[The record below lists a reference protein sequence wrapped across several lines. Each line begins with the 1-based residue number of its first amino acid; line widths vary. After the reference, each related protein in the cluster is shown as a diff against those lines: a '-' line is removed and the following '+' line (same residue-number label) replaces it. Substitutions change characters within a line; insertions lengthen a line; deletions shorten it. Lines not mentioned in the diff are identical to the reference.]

1 MEKKSYNVKIYDS
14 YLYKNLKDKKSKII
28 PFNTVKN
35 DLGNIRYFPP
45 TIREWKN
52 SIYTYN
58 QNYMKNLPA
67 EWSGKSLMRVKL
79 SNSED
84 SLKLLIPNDN
94 LKIIR
99 GWINYLCK
107 VINQKMIEKVYH
119 HYDDKYA
126 SL

>member
-1 MEKKSYNVKIYDS
+1 MLEENNINLFARPVLIKNKANKKKIYI
-14 YLYKNLKDKKSKII
+14 YICMKNLIAM
-28 PFNTVKN
+28 NV
-35 DLGNIRYFPP
+35 RYFPP

-58 QNYMKNLPA
+58 QNFMKNLPA

-94 LKIIR
+94 RKIIR
-99 GWINYLCK
+99 GWINYLYK
-107 VINQKMIEKVYH
+107 VIN
-119 HYDDKYA
+119 
-126 SL
+126 